1 MMKAEPL
8 YAFEVYGGA
17 ATLYLRSTLS
27 LRCASEAMHACDKLP
42 PEVRRLRVD
51 MRAVRICDAR
61 AVDVI
66 SQRLRPWRDTRE
78 GSTRVDLPGVP
89 VSFEVLAR

>member
-1 MMKAEPL
+1 
-8 YAFEVYGGA
+8 
-17 ATLYLRSTLS
+17 
-27 LRCASEAMHACDKLP
+27 
-42 PEVRRLRVD
+42 
-51 MRAVRICDAR
+51 
-61 AVDVI
+61 VI